1 MSSKLGEWGSSES
14 SAARNCISSS
24 LSRYKPGAEERAVD
38 KRAGELHQEYIV
50 KARSVDQRFGQ
61 VPPGTIGPVEAKL
74 LSFERVQGVVFGAF
88 GEVSEPV
95 HRLIDHLATSRV
107 TVAGPQRSR
116 KGLERSSEGERT
128 LVVGMLRRKLSV
140 AGVRAQCSSLLGRL
154 EMLGPGMG
162 HAAARRAQ
170 ALHQEQLLAKEL
182 LAHTQALRQERNV
195 LRRGFANT
203 F

>member
-1 MSSKLGEWGSSES
+1 MES
-14 SAARNCISSS
+14 NRQRQGMIPDLRIVFQAGGVLRAVLHEIKCISSS

-38 KRAGELHQEYIV
+38 KRAGELHQEYIS

-107 TVAGPQRSR
+107 TVGMNVRIFW
-116 KGLERSSEGERT
+116 GE
-128 LVVGMLRRKLSV
+128 
-140 AGVRAQCSSLLGRL
+140 
-154 EMLGPGMG
+154 
-162 HAAARRAQ
+162 
-170 ALHQEQLLAKEL
+170 
-182 LAHTQALRQERNV
+182 N
-195 LRRGFANT
+195 
-203 F
+203 